1 MGNCKKVLQAYYKG
15 LYDIE
20 DVKLLQM
27 KNMQRIILIAMCIVA
42 LGALAFGV
50 YEFKGEFSQK
60 QKTRVAQ
67 VSVQTLVPAVS
78 PQPQVT
84 PTPTLTPTPTPIPL
98 PDPAVYGPC
107 KNIPVLMYHH
117 IQPWTEAESK
127 GQKSLTVKNDVFSAQ
142 MDYLVKRGYTAIT
155 PKQLH
160 DALTGMNPVKPVL
173 LTFDDGYADF
183 YTYAYP
189 ELVKHGFKATMFLS
203 TGLAEGADYLKWSQ
217 ISEMHGSGLIT
228 FANHTWS
235 HKNLG
240 KSSLE
245 MAKFEVDTAKTQL
258 EEHGLGPVTA
268 FAYPYGTEGG
278 SLIYGVLKDAGIKVA
293 FTTIPGSYQCAK
305 LPYDVRRTRV
315 GNSSLSS
322 YGL

>member
-1 MGNCKKVLQAYYKG
+1 
-15 LYDIE
+15 
-20 DVKLLQM
+20 
-27 KNMQRIILIAMCIVA
+27 
-42 LGALAFGV
+42 
-50 YEFKGEFSQK
+50 
-60 QKTRVAQ
+60 
-67 VSVQTLVPAVS
+67 
-78 PQPQVT
+78 
-84 PTPTLTPTPTPIPL
+84 
-98 PDPAVYGPC
+98 
-107 KNIPVLMYHH
+107 
-117 IQPWTEAESK
+117 
-127 GQKSLTVKNDVFSAQ
+127 
-142 MDYLVKRGYTAIT
+142 
-155 PKQLH
+155 
-160 DALTGMNPVKPVL
+160 
-173 LTFDDGYADF
+173 
-183 YTYAYP
+183 
-189 ELVKHGFKATMFLS
+189 
-203 TGLAEGADYLKWSQ
+203 
-217 ISEMHGSGLIT
+217 LIT